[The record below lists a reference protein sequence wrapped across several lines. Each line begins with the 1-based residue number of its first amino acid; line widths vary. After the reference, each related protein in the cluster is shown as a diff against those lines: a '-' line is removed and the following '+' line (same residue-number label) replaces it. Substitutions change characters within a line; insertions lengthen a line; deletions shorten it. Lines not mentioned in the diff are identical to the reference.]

1 MAGVSKSIAGR
12 MTLAVFLVHLVVLPV
27 LYFLLL
33 ALMQQSNEDQFLN
46 YVRGYT
52 RFVADSLEGVDGDDT
67 KSRVAEILDGFMLSG
82 TGLYAVVEFDDE
94 TWYGTIG
101 ADAVPNAI
109 VDDFSI
115 GEDGDAIYDMSVPVS
130 ILDRQAAL
138 RLGFDEH
145 PIMQQNR
152 TAYIQ
157 SAVILVSYLL
167 IVLFLVALIGKRVT
181 KPIRALQK
189 SSRRIA
195 SGEFHD
201 RLIVDSDLIEFVEL
215 SRDLDLMCSKLTGAN
230 QLLQKEI
237 QDRIRAED
245 ERASLEV
252 QLRHKQRIETVGTL
266 AGGIAHELNNI
277 LVPILLFSEMAMDD
291 LPQDSAA
298 QNDLK
303 RVVKSANRA
312 KSIVRQVLAFS
323 RQFDETELQPVDL
336 SAVLSDSIA
345 MLRPAMPPTIQIDQD
360 IRLPAPIV
368 NASESMLG
376 QLLVN
381 LLTNAYQ
388 SMLANGGR
396 IRVTVEECATDQP
409 IPIYK
414 AELPAGRY
422 VRLSVS
428 DSGSGIDAVT
438 MERIF
443 EPFYSTK
450 EAGDGTGLGLSV
462 VHGIVTSLGGGIALS
477 SELHVG
483 STFSVYLPLIVRT
496 ST

>member
-1 MAGVSKSIAGR
+1 
-12 MTLAVFLVHLVVLPV
+12 
-27 LYFLLL
+27 
-33 ALMQQSNEDQFLN
+33 
-46 YVRGYT
+46 
-52 RFVADSLEGVDGDDT
+52 
-67 KSRVAEILDGFMLSG
+67 
-82 TGLYAVVEFDDE
+82 
-94 TWYGTIG
+94 
-101 ADAVPNAI
+101 
-109 VDDFSI
+109 
-115 GEDGDAIYDMSVPVS
+115 
-130 ILDRQAAL
+130 
-138 RLGFDEH
+138 
-145 PIMQQNR
+145 
-152 TAYIQ
+152 
-157 SAVILVSYLL
+157 
-167 IVLFLVALIGKRVT
+167 
-181 KPIRALQK
+181 
-189 SSRRIA
+189 
-195 SGEFHD
+195 
-201 RLIVDSDLIEFVEL
+201 
-215 SRDLDLMCSKLTGAN
+215 
-230 QLLQKEI
+230 
-237 QDRIRAED
+237 
-245 ERASLEV
+245 
-252 QLRHKQRIETVGTL
+252 
-266 AGGIAHELNNI
+266 
-277 LVPILLFSEMAMDD
+277 MAMDD